1 VHKRIPGV
9 RARARVCVCVCVC
22 VCVYVTVCGVG
33 RGRGGR
39 REEEEEEEEEEE
51 DTALQARPPS
61 KTISLFDEL
70 DENKKRNT
78 LFPHN
83 TGNGGF
89 GSERGELLSGASKS
103 SGSVVMP

>member
-1 VHKRIPGV
+1 
-9 RARARVCVCVCVC
+9 
-22 VCVYVTVCGVG
+22 VYVTVGGVG

-39 REEEEEEEEEEE
+39 REEEEEEEE